1 MAPLAAIAKVVFS
14 SSSTSLIK
22 KIPTAIYKPTLPLLH
37 PLHTR
42 LIHLEPSPPS
52 EPVSSDSHHELLDSS
67 DSERDGVKGY
77 SNESDA
83 FKSQVEHRRVIQR
96 VSAVEAE
103 DHQVDYGLVEEEKS
117 SFEQDGGSGDRNW
130 SEPSKPCTLE
140 IFNLPDR
147 LDISDLYEIFKPYGT
162 VLSIEVRNL
171 SLSMYFV
178 LCKIVTKFYEY

>member
-52 EPVSSDSHHELLDSS
+52 EPVSHSHHELLDSS

-171 SLSMYFV
+171 SLS
-178 LCKIVTKFYEY
+178 LCILYYAK